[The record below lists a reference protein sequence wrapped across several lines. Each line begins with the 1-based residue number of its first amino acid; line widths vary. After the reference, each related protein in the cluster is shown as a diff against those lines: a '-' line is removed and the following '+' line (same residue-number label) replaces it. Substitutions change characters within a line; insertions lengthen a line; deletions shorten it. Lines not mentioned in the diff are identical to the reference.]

1 MNIVPPDESELM
13 QRFREGDARA
23 FEQVYHQFS
32 AALCYFANGI
42 VKNIEEARDRVA
54 EAYYKLWK
62 RHTAFETLLNV
73 KAFLYITT
81 RNECLNFLRDEKQ
94 RVIYDIE
101 QKDFPV
107 ESFIVQMA
115 EAELLNEIF
124 QQMESL
130 PEKHLQ
136 LMRLRY
142 IHGLSYREIA
152 IRLNMQEA
160 NVRMAHSR
168 SIKMLRE
175 LLQRRNTFIVII
187 YISTKEILYL
197 EFLGHLP
204 TLVNCVLIIHHLS

>member
-1 MNIVPPDESELM
+1 
-13 QRFREGDARA
+13 
-23 FEQVYHQFS
+23 
-32 AALCYFANGI
+32 
-42 VKNIEEARDRVA
+42 
-54 EAYYKLWK
+54 
-62 RHTAFETLLNV
+62 
-73 KAFLYITT
+73 
-81 RNECLNFLRDEKQ
+81 
-94 RVIYDIE
+94 
-101 QKDFPV
+101 
-107 ESFIVQMA
+107 
-115 EAELLNEIF
+115 
-124 QQMESL
+124 
-130 PEKHLQ
+130 
-136 LMRLRY
+136 LRY